1 MLPYI
6 NVHTNT
12 HLNLLIITEKDVPAI
27 IKSLDPKKSH
37 GWDNI
42 SINIIKICE
51 ESLTMIFGNEIGND
65 IF

>member
-27 IKSLDPKKSH
+27 TKSLDPKKSH

-42 SINIIKICE
+42 SIKMIKICE
-51 ESLTMIFGNEIGND
+51 ESLTMILGNDIGND